1 MGKSKQE
8 RLRFGFF
15 FFVLTFV
22 FCVSAPLCELHAQT
36 LSPQTE
42 AKIRAI
48 LNSPKLKDA
57 HIGLSILDLGTVKD
71 AASFPAKP
79 YIGRPFRVLFNRD
92 ADKKFMPAS
101 NMKLFTAAIA
111 LQLLGKEKTFP
122 TRVFESNKQL
132 ILYGGG
138 DPSLTAA
145 DVATLAEQI
154 KARGDSQT
162 PRFLIG
168 DGSAYMAETSD
179 GRFPFGWTIDDARWY
194 YGPEVSALAIER
206 NHVDVRVT
214 GSGEEGAL
222 AQVEIISPL
231 TKLIT
236 LVPPKVKTEVGEPAA
251 DPEEN
256 KIDFNWREQQVAPGY
271 ASAKRFMKALRVP
284 QLSYDDRGV
293 TTFLH
298 VTGIVGPRQQVNE
311 GVPFPNPP
319 LMAAMALGQALQQRE
334 YTVDD
339 IVGSGRFLPLQP
351 SQKLNLW
358 AQHDSPPL
366 RVLFQRLLKNSDN
379 LYAEMLLRNAA
390 YYGDGVGGDKAAP
403 RAHQLLKQW
412 LITQNIDTTPLRFED
427 GSGLSRYNLLTPR
440 ATAELLAAINRMP
453 EGQTIWDA
461 LPIAGIDGTLKN
473 RMRSAPA
480 LGNVRAKT
488 GSFSIASNLS
498 GYVTTRDRHRL
509 AVAFY
514 VNFARDS
521 DTARWAQDEVFKVL
535 AAN

>member
-1 MGKSKQE
+1 MGKGKQVS
-8 RLRFGFF
+8 LRFGFF
-15 FFVLTFV
+15 FLALTFV
-22 FCVSAPLCELHAQT
+22 LCASAPLRELHAQT

-42 AKIRAI
+42 ARIRAI
-48 LNSPKLKDA
+48 LDSPKLKEA
-57 HIGLSILDLGTVKD
+57 HVGLSILDLGTVKD

-79 YIGRPFRVLFNRD
+79 YVGKPFRVLFNRD

-162 PRFLIG
+162 PYLLIG
-168 DGSAYMAETSD
+168 DGSAYIAETSD

-256 KIDFNWREQQVAPGY
+256 KIDFNWREQQVAPGD
-271 ASAKRFMKALRVP
+271 ASA
-284 QLSYDDRGV
+284 
-293 TTFLH
+293 
-298 VTGIVGPRQQVNE
+298 
-311 GVPFPNPP
+311 
-319 LMAAMALGQALQQRE
+319 
-334 YTVDD
+334 
-339 IVGSGRFLPLQP
+339 
-351 SQKLNLW
+351 
-358 AQHDSPPL
+358 
-366 RVLFQRLLKNSDN
+366 
-379 LYAEMLLRNAA
+379 
-390 YYGDGVGGDKAAP
+390 
-403 RAHQLLKQW
+403 
-412 LITQNIDTTPLRFED
+412 
-427 GSGLSRYNLLTPR
+427 
-440 ATAELLAAINRMP
+440 
-453 EGQTIWDA
+453 
-461 LPIAGIDGTLKN
+461 
-473 RMRSAPA
+473 
-480 LGNVRAKT
+480 
-488 GSFSIASNLS
+488 
-498 GYVTTRDRHRL
+498 
-509 AVAFY
+509 
-514 VNFARDS
+514 
-521 DTARWAQDEVFKVL
+521 
-535 AAN
+535 